1 MQLGEI
7 LVRRGLLNSTQLD
20 RCLELQRKHVL
31 NHRLGELLIEQG
43 VISDPDLES
52 ALREQF
58 WRQNGFWVID

>member
-7 LVRRGLLNSTQLD
+7 LVRRRLLNSTQLD
-20 RCLELQRKHVL
+20 RFLELQRKHVL

-43 VISDPDLES
+43 IISNPDLES